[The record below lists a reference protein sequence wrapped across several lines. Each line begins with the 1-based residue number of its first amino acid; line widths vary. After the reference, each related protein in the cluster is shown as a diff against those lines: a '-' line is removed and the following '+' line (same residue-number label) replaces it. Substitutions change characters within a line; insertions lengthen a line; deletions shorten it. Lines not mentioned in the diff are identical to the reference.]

1 MRNRFHDARISSTAK
16 PAVASQAALLVVKE
30 SYRLTAMALL
40 FSTRALLTSR
50 GQADSR
56 SRQNRQLR
64 KQFHEFG

>member
-1 MRNRFHDARISSTAK
+1 MRSGFQNAKISPTAK
-16 PAVASQAALLVVKE
+16 PAVGNRAALLFELE
-30 SYRLTAMALL
+30 SYHLTAMALL
-40 FSTRALLTSR
+40 FSTRALLTCR